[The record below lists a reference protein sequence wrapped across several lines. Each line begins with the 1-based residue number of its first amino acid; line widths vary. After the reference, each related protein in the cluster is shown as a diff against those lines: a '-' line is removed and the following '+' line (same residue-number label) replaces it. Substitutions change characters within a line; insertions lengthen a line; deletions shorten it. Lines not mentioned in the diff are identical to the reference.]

1 MTRREFLTMLGM
13 GAGGASS
20 VALPAV
26 VRGQA
31 TTAATAPASRPA
43 PTVAPWIAETTGK
56 SLVVE
61 VRSQRAIIGRRI
73 HEPSLTSAVDQAIRR
88 LTDKNRTDDAWHA
101 LLRDDDVIGLKFNR
115 SGASELGTNDS
126 LVRVLVASLMK
137 AGWAPE
143 KIVLIETTHRLVKDL
158 KTQPRRDGW
167 RSEATHFG
175 SGVDPLA
182 AVLDQVT
189 AIVNV
194 PFLKANRIAGM
205 SGCLKNLSHAL
216 CKHPA
221 HYHGNAEPVPER
233 GVLQPGRACAPYVG
247 DIVASPPIRDKLR
260 LHIVN
265 ALRTLREPMFTPA
278 DSTVETYG
286 GIIAGRDPVATDMI
300 GLEILNQQRRAR
312 NQSPLAAPDEP
323 LPHIRAASQAG
334 LGICNLDF
342 IDHQTVKA

>member
-20 VALPAV
+20 IVIPGSA
-26 VRGQA
+26 RGEA
-31 TTAATAPASRPA
+31 TTAATLPASQPV
-43 PTVAPWIAETTGK
+43 PTMAPWMAATTGK

-73 HEPSLTSAVDQAIRR
+73 HESSLINAVDQAIRR

-101 LLRDDDVIGLKFNR
+101 LLQDDDVIGLKFNR
-115 SGASELGTNDS
+115 SGASDLGTTDP
-126 LVRVLVASLMK
+126 LVRVLVGSLLK
-137 AGWAPE
+137 AGWGPE
-143 KIVLIETTHRLVKDL
+143 KIVLIETPHRLVEEL
-158 KTQPRRDGW
+158 KTQPRREGW

-175 SGVDPLA
+175 SGADPLA

-221 HYHGNAEPVPER
+221 HYHDNVEPEPER
-233 GVLQPGRACAPYVG
+233 GVLKPGRACAPYVG

-265 ALRTLREPMFTPA
+265 ALRTLREPVFTPTE
-278 DSTVETYG
+278 STIETYG

-300 GLEILNQQRRAR
+300 GLEILNQQRRAC
-312 NQSPLAAPDEP
+312 NQPPLAAPDEP
-323 LPHIRAASQAG
+323 LPHIHAASQAG

-342 IDHQTVKA
+342 IDHLTVRA